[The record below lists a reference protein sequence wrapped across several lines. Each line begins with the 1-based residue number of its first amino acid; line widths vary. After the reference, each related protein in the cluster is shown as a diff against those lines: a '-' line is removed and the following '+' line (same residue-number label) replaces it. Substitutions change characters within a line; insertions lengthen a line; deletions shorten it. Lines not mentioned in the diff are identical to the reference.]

1 MWTLFPFQRLRYP
14 KATKENHFHYLFS
27 IYIFCTFTSLFE
39 PAPALQVVQHI
50 TMSLKSL
57 VISFPWPCHYSS
69 PALPLWPFLSLSRCS
84 SNPALLQRLKI
95 KEIKHRYWVLACELP
110 WCKGKTIRLYLIM
123 AGLSLAT
130 EESPM
135 SPSFLFTENTL
146 ELRGLLVR
154 LIAIFFTSFFF
165 LQLHG
170 LWCCSL
176 CRKA

>member
-1 MWTLFPFQRLRYP
+1 MDLIPLP
-14 KATKENHFHYLFS
+14 APEVPTKENHFHYLFS

-95 KEIKHRYWVLACELP
+95 KEIKHRYWVLACKLP
-110 WCKGKTIRLYLIM
+110 WRKGETISLLYFINPIS
-123 AGLSLAT
+123 LSLLLAPFSASAWKIDVVCNDVLPT
-130 EESPM
+130 SCFSSFSASSYHSPA
-135 SPSFLFTENTL
+135 SRFN
-146 ELRGLLVR
+146 LL
-154 LIAIFFTSFFF
+154 L
-165 LQLHG
+165 LL
-170 LWCCSL
+170 
-176 CRKA
+176 